1 MKYLWKNEIGPAQ
14 NYEFYYI
21 DHMYVLSRWEHVQQ
35 TKRKLQFQ
43 TVYMTYVILYSSQ
56 IKIHIGINSKNAL
69 GESLRPFRLI
79 IHYILIHI
87 LLDI

>member
-1 MKYLWKNEIGPAQ
+1 MRTCIASQKK
-14 NYEFYYI
+14 
-21 DHMYVLSRWEHVQQ
+21 V
-35 TKRKLQFQ
+35 Q
-43 TVYMTYVILYSSQ
+43 TVYMSFVIRYSSQ

-79 IHYILIHI
+79 IHCLLIHI